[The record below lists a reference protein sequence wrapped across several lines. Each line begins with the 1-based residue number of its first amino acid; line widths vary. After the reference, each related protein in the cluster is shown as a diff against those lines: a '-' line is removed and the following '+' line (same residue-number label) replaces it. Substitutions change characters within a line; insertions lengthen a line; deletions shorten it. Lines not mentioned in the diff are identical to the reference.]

1 MYIIYGGGYSKN
13 MSYDYLMLTASVCFF
28 IGYLPELYANWK
40 NKNANIYNLPE
51 RVLLLIGTFF
61 AFSYSIVTNNQ
72 ALIINYTPI
81 LCLDATV
88 LLMRLYYWRM
98 NNKLARIVDVD
109 TIEPQ
114 EDIECNSSVLI
125 VEEQDTIQP

>member
-1 MYIIYGGGYSKN
+1 
-13 MSYDYLMLTASVCFF
+13 MLTASVCFF

>member
-1 MYIIYGGGYSKN
+1 

-61 AFSYSIVTNNQ
+61 AFSYSILTKNQ

-81 LCLDATV
+81 LCLDAIV
-88 LLMRLYYWRM
+88 LLMRLYYWRL
-98 NNKLARIVDVD
+98 NNKKARVSDINL
-109 TIEPQ
+109 IEPQ
-114 EDIECNSSVLI
+114 EDNNRNLSVVI
-125 VEEQDTIQP
+125 VEEQDAIQP